1 VSEER
6 TESGGDEV
14 STDYI
19 PIGSHEV
26 IRALH
31 DLEPDVVAYLPG
43 FPLNEVVRVL
53 EEGDHPFEVVPV
65 ASEFDAV
72 GIVIGLAQANGY
84 GVAVFK
90 DKGAYVAAQLLAE
103 EGDWP
108 GLLIIGLDADG
119 RGSYTCSVELP
130 DVLRDLKLRVK
141 IPETQDDIYETIL
154 DAAESSRDEHR
165 LACVILTEDLLLSSH
180 PPGEPEVEPTGEAD
194 WDELLRAIDFYDTVA
209 VVVGKGVLGDISRD
223 LPAFTSSLNNERDAL
238 NRLVEILE
246 GLGLDVRLYCTKHAS
261 KFLPGIPPTGVN
273 TGNVVEEELL
283 VLVGASYDTF
293 AVDFRSDFVV
303 SVNPDPDAYA
313 HRVADARFVMTLS
326 DFVREL
332 EYRLRK

>member
-1 VSEER
+1 MSADHVPVGSY
-6 TESGGDEV
+6 EV
-14 STDYI
+14 
-19 PIGSHEV
+19 V
-26 IRALH
+26 RALH

-43 FPLNEVVRVL
+43 FPLNEVVRAL
-53 EEGDHPFEVVPV
+53 EEDDHPFEVVPV

-72 GIVIGLAQANGY
+72 GIVIGLAQADGY
-84 GVAVFK
+84 GVAVLK

-130 DVLRDLKLRVK
+130 DVLRDLKLRVET
-141 IPETQDDIYETIL
+141 PETQDDVYETIL

-165 LACVILTEDLLLSSH
+165 LACVVLTEDLLLSSH

-194 WDELLRAIDFYDTVA
+194 WDELLRAIDTYDTAA
-209 VVVGKGVLGDISRD
+209 VVVGKGILGDISGD
-223 LPAFTSSLNNERDAL
+223 LPAFTSSLGDERDAL
-238 NRLVEILE
+238 DRLVEILE
-246 GLGLDVRLYCTKHAS
+246 GSGLDVRLYCTKHAS

-273 TGNVVEEELL
+273 TGNIVGEELL
-283 VLVGASYDTF
+283 ILVGASYDTF

-303 SVNPDPDAYA
+303 SINPDPDAYA
-313 HRVADARFVMTLS
+313 HSIADTRFVMTLS
-326 DFVREL
+326 DFVREF
-332 EYRLRK
+332 ERRLQGQVV

>member
-1 VSEER
+1 MSEGR
-6 TESGGDEV
+6 TEFSGDEV
-14 STDYI
+14 STDHL
-19 PIGSHEV
+19 PIGSYEV

-31 DLEPDVVAYLPG
+31 NLEPDAVAYLPG
-43 FPLNEVVRVL
+43 FPLNEVVREL
-53 EEGDHPFEVVPV
+53 EEGDHPFEVIPV

-72 GIVIGLAQANGY
+72 GIVIGLAQTNGY
-84 GVAVFK
+84 GVAVLK
-90 DKGAYVAAQLLAE
+90 DKGAYVAAQFLAE

-130 DVLRDLKLRVK
+130 DVLRDLKLRVE

-154 DAAESSRDEHR
+154 DAAESSEDEHR
-165 LACVILTEDLLLSSH
+165 LACVVLTEDLLLSSH
-180 PPGEPEVEPTGEAD
+180 PPGKPEVEPTGEAD
-194 WDELLRAIDFYDTVA
+194 WDELLRAISLYDTVA
-209 VVVGKGVLGDISRD
+209 VVVGKGVLGDISGN
-223 LPAFTSSLNNERDAL
+223 LPAFTSSLNDERDAL
-238 NRLVEILE
+238 NRLVKILE

-283 VLVGASYDTF
+283 ILIGASYDTF

-326 DFVREL
+326 DFVHEL
-332 EYRLRK
+332 EYRFRK